1 MKLILNETFNPYM
14 AVIYKVL
21 GLYAVVV
28 LATIVDLIAGIRK
41 SRKNGIKITHSYG
54 FRKTLNK
61 LAKYFNLLLAANTLD
76 AGMIISG
83 IPQYHGLPMLPYVTA
98 FMTMILC
105 IVEGYS
111 VWEKDED
118 KGKYIEAA
126 KVAKEVVNAVDMD
139 VFTDRLSDGLIK
151 KLEEKQTEDENK
163 NNSSLSSNNNA
174 DGTLRS

>member
-1 MKLILNETFNPYM
+1 
-14 AVIYKVL
+14 
-21 GLYAVVV
+21 
-28 LATIVDLIAGIRK
+28 
-41 SRKNGIKITHSYG
+41 
-54 FRKTLNK
+54 
-61 LAKYFNLLLAANTLD
+61 
-76 AGMIISG
+76 MIISG

-139 VFTDRLSDGLIK
+139 GFTDRLSDGLIK

-163 NNSSLSSNNNA
+163 NNSSLSGNNNA